1 MLPYDGYLDTLM
13 ENTFNQVSDIFGSDF
28 DEIGMD
34 DEDVEQNQVTID
46 SRLDIESVLIE
57 DIKLDL
63 DALDYKSTDYVN
75 YQSGVLKYE
84 ASTEENVNDVNEVIK
99 SEPDPDIDEKA
110 ETLCPQ
116 QRDRCN
122 TWPRLIQGK
131 R

>member
-57 DIKLDL
+57 DIKFDL
-63 DALDYKSTDYVN
+63 DTLDSRLTDYAN
-75 YQSGVLKYE
+75 YQPQVL
-84 ASTEENVNDVNEVIK
+84 N
-99 SEPDPDIDEKA
+99 SETTIDEAVHSLNKDIKREA
-110 ETLCPQ
+110 DVDNDENTEPYCPQ

-122 TWPRLIQGK
+122 TWPRQVQGG